1 MNGGKSKNPEE
12 DKEDTDNRPVPK
24 SPLTE
29 SYRERRKTNDE
40 DRRRKIDSD
49 DD

>member
-1 MNGGKSKNPEE
+1 MNGGKNKNPEE
-12 DKEDTDNRPVPK
+12 DKDDTDKRPIPR

-29 SYRERRKTNDE
+29 SYRERRKTNDKDTRE
-40 DRRRKIDSD
+40 KTDSD